1 MIILLRYCYRCRRI
15 KRLSALKPS
24 HGAYLC
30 KAVCR
35 QRGSR

>member
-1 MIILLRYCYRCRRI
+1 MTILLSYCVRCRKPR
-15 KRLSALKPS
+15 RLTALKKS
-24 HGAYLC
+24 HGAYIC